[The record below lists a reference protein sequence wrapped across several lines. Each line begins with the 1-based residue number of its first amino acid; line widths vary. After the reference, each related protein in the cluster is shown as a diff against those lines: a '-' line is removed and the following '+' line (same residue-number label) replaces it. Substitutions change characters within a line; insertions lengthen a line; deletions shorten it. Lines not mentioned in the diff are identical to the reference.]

1 MRSVIISSLLLIIL
15 IISIGVNAYYVNS
28 VSTEMLDMTFSL
40 PSEYNYIN
48 SLSKEKIEI
57 CKTDINKLIAK
68 WEKNSLKIS
77 LAAKYS
83 DFERVNT
90 AVYSLRDYFFSEYYG
105 DYIAARKR
113 LIAALEKQKHNELP
127 NWENIF

>member
-1 MRSVIISSLLLIIL
+1 MRSVIVSSVLLVVLIV
-15 IISIGVNAYYVNS
+15 SIGINAYYVNS

-48 SLSKEKIEI
+48 SLNEEEIEI

-77 LAAKYS
+77 LAAKYP

-90 AVYSLRDYFFSEYYG
+90 SIYSLRDYFFSGYYG
-105 DYIAARKR
+105 DYIVARKR
-113 LIAALEKQKHNELP
+113 LIAGLEKQKHNELP
-127 NWENIF
+127 DWENIF